1 MPGDTA
7 LTDFEIR
14 IASAA
19 EQPVLFRML
28 ELYQHDLSDVWD
40 QDIDEHGE
48 YGYSLDP
55 YWSDS
60 AQRPYVILVESK
72 YAGLALVNGA
82 VKVPGGRYWLEQF
95 FIIKKYRRRGLGR
108 AAATRLFESL
118 PGQWQ
123 VGQMPL
129 NLPAQAFWRTTING
143 YTNGNYRESE
153 IKSGSWRGVLQEFG
167 SPSTDA

>member
-1 MPGDTA
+1 MPRDIT

-19 EQPVLFRML
+19 ERPVLFRML

-40 QDIDEHGE
+40 QDIDECGE
-48 YGYSLDP
+48 YGYSLDQ

-60 AQRPYVILVESK
+60 TQRPYVILVQSK

-82 VKVPGGRYWLEQF
+82 VKVPGGRYWLEQY
-95 FIIKKYRRRGLGR
+95 FIIKKYRRMGLGR
-108 AAATRLFESL
+108 AAATRLFDSL

-129 NLPAQAFWRTTING
+129 NLPAQAFWRATINE
-143 YTNGNYRESE
+143 YTNGNYSESE
-153 IKSGSWRGVLQEFG
+153 IKSGSWRGLLQEFN
-167 SPSTDA
+167 SPSTGA

>member
-1 MPGDTA
+1 MPSDIA
-7 LTDFEIR
+7 LINFEFR

-19 EQPVLFRML
+19 ERPVLFRML
-28 ELYQHDLSDVWD
+28 ELYQHDRSDVWD

-48 YGYSLDP
+48 YGYSLDR

-60 AQRPYVILVESK
+60 DHRPYVILVESK
-72 YAGLALVNGA
+72 FAGLALVNGE
-82 VKVPGGRYWLEQF
+82 VKVPGGRYWLEQY
-95 FIIKKYRRRGLGR
+95 FIIKKYRRRGLGS
-108 AAATRLFESL
+108 AAATRLFNSL

-129 NLPAQAFWRTTING
+129 NLPAQAFLRVTING

-153 IKSGSWRGVLQEFG
+153 IKSGSWRGVLQEFS

>member
-19 EQPVLFRML
+19 ERPVLFRML

-60 AQRPYVILVESK
+60 AQRPYVILAERVE
-72 YAGLALVNGA
+72 
-82 VKVPGGRYWLEQF
+82 
-95 FIIKKYRRRGLGR
+95 IRRLG
-108 AAATRLFESL
+108 
-118 PGQWQ
+118 
-123 VGQMPL
+123 VGQ
-129 NLPAQAFWRTTING
+129 
-143 YTNGNYRESE
+143 
-153 IKSGSWRGVLQEFG
+153 
-167 SPSTDA
+167 

>member
-1 MPGDTA
+1 MPGNIE

-14 IASAA
+14 IAMAA
-19 EQPVLFRML
+19 ERPVLFRMP

-48 YGYSLDP
+48 YGYSLDQ

-60 AQRPYVILVESK
+60 AQKPYVILVKSK

-82 VKVPGGRYWLEQF
+82 IKAPGGQYWLEQY
-95 FIIKKYRRRGLGR
+95 FIIKNYRRTGLGR
-108 AAATRLFESL
+108 AAATRFFDSR

-129 NLPAQAFWRTTING
+129 NLPAQVFWRATING
-143 YTNGNYRESE
+143 YTNGNYKESGIE
-153 IKSGSWRGVLQEFG
+153 SGSWRGVLQEF
-167 SPSTDA
+167 STPSTGA

>member
-1 MPGDTA
+1 MPGDIA
-7 LTDFEIR
+7 LSNFEIR

-19 EQPVLFRML
+19 ERPVLFRML

-40 QDIDEHGE
+40 QDIDEQGE
-48 YGYSLDP
+48 YGYPLDQ
-55 YWSDS
+55 YWSDPN
-60 AQRPYVILVESK
+60 QRPYVILVESK

-82 VKVPGGRYWLEQF
+82 VKVPGGRYWLEQY
-95 FIIKKYRRRGLGR
+95 FIIKKYRRNGLGR
-108 AAATRLFESL
+108 AAATRLFDSL

-129 NLPAQAFWRTTING
+129 NLPAQAFWRATITG

-153 IKSGSWRGVLQEFG
+153 VKSGSWRGVLQEFS